1 MNAIEVKD
9 LTKTLGNFTLDH
21 LTFALPG
28 GCILGLIGENGAGK
42 STTIRLLLGLLERD
56 GGTISI
62 LGRENGKNG
71 PLAKEEI
78 GVVLDE
84 AGLPECLTPRQ
95 MGRMMEKIYSNWDRA
110 RFRELVSR
118 FRLEEKPFRD
128 FSRGMKMKM
137 ALAVALSHQS
147 RLLILDEATNGLD
160 PVVRDQ
166 VVEELRQFVTD
177 EDHAIL
183 ISSHIVSDL
192 EKLCDYIA
200 FLHQGRLLLWEEKDR
215 LLEEYG
221 LFQGTRN
228 QLEALDPAAVCHR
241 RITPY
246 GAQALVVRDR
256 LPAGTRVSPV
266 SIEEL
271 FVQMV
276 KEDEVG

>member
-9 LTKTLGNFTLDH
+9 LTKTLGDFTLDR
-21 LTFALPG
+21 LTFSLPG

-62 LGRENGKNG
+62 LGRENGKEG

-95 MGRMMEKIYSNWDRA
+95 VGRMMERIYSNWDRA
-110 RFRELVSR
+110 RFRELTSR

-137 ALAVALSHQS
+137 ALAVALSHHS

-215 LLEEYG
+215 LLGEYG
-221 LFQGTRN
+221 LFQGTRA

-256 LPAGTRVSPV
+256 LPAGTKVSPV